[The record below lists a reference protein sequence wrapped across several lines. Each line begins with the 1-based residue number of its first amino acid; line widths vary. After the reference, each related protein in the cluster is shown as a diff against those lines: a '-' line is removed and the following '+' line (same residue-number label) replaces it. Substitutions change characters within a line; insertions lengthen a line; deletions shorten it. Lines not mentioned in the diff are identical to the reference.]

1 MFTAEAHS
9 CGMSPLT
16 FEELV
21 AYFAHSQPDGQ
32 TYREI
37 DFVRLIEELGLENA
51 NELRR
56 EIVAQLVDGHRL
68 QVIQAVL
75 AA

>member
-1 MFTAEAHS
+1 MFIAGAHS

-21 AYFAHSQPDGQ
+21 AYFAHSQPVEQ
-32 TYREI
+32 PYREI
-37 DFVRLIEELGLENA
+37 DFVRLIEDLGLENA
-51 NELRR
+51 NELRGQ
-56 EIVAQLVDGHRL
+56 IVAQLADGHRL

>member
-1 MFTAEAHS
+1 
-9 CGMSPLT
+9 MSQLT

-21 AYFAHSQPDGQ
+21 AYFTHAQPEGQ

-37 DFVRLIEELGLENA
+37 DFVRLVEDLGLENA

-56 EIVAQLVDGHRL
+56 EIVAQLADGHRL

>member
-1 MFTAEAHS
+1 MLRVQARDV
-9 CGMSPLT
+9 SPLT
-16 FEELV
+16 LEELV
-21 AYFAHSQPDGQ
+21 AYFSHAQADDQ

-51 NELRR
+51 NQLRR
-56 EIVAQLVDGHRL
+56 QIVAQLAGGRRL
-68 QVIQAVL
+68 QVIQAEL

>member
-1 MFTAEAHS
+1 
-9 CGMSPLT
+9 MSPLT

-21 AYFAHSQPDGQ
+21 AYFAHSQPAGQ
-32 TYREI
+32 PYREI
-37 DFVRLIEELGLENA
+37 DFVRLIEDLGLENA
-51 NELRR
+51 NELRQ
-56 EIVAQLVDGHRL
+56 EIVAQLADGHRL

>member
-1 MFTAEAHS
+1 MLRVQARDV
-9 CGMSPLT
+9 SPLT
-16 FEELV
+16 LEELV
-21 AYFAHSQPDGQ
+21 AYFAHAQADDQ

-51 NELRR
+51 NQLRR
-56 EIVAQLVDGHRL
+56 QIVAQLAGGRRL
-68 QVIQAVL
+68 QVIQAEL

>member
-1 MFTAEAHS
+1 
-9 CGMSPLT
+9 MSPLT

-21 AYFAHSQPDGQ
+21 SYFFHAQAGEEQLYQP
-32 TYREI
+32 I

-51 NELRR
+51 NALRH
-56 EIVAQLVDGHRL
+56 EIVEQLAGGRRL
-68 QVIQAVL
+68 QVIQAEL